1 MAYIA
6 AQSLEEALV
15 ALGAS
20 EMSVIAGGTDWYPA
34 LGERPPPQNILDI
47 SRIESL
53 RGITREDAGWRIGAA
68 TKWSD
73 LYGMDLPAGFDGLIA
88 AAREVGSIQIQNAGT
103 IAGNLCNASPAADGV
118 PPLLTL
124 NAAVELSSAQGQ
136 RVVGLDRFI
145 QGPRATVLEAG
156 ELVTAVLVPEIPG
169 AAKSSFLKLGTRKYL
184 VISIAMVSVLL
195 VCEEGRVV
203 EARVAVGACSAVAQ
217 RLPALEAA
225 LVGCDLAGL
234 SNVVSPEHLE
244 ELAPI
249 GDVRGSAEY
258 RMSAARDLITRGLIA
273 AW

>member
-53 RGITREDAGWRIGAA
+53 RGITREGAGWRIGAA

-73 LYGMDLPAGFDGLIA
+73 LYRMDLPAGFDGLIA

-124 NAAVELSSAQGQ
+124 NAAVELSSAKGQ
-136 RVVGLDRFI
+136 RVVDLDRFI
-145 QGPRATVLEAG
+145 QGPRATALEAG
-156 ELVTAVLVPEIPG
+156 ELVTAILVPEIPG
-169 AAKSSFLKLGTRKYL
+169 SAKSSFLKLGTRKYL

-195 VCEEGRVV
+195 VCEEGRVA

-217 RLPALEAA
+217 RLPALEAE
-225 LVGCDLAGL
+225 LVGCDLVGL
-234 SNVVSPEHLE
+234 SNAVSPEHMAV
-244 ELAPI
+244 LAPI